1 MLTLKEAIREIIQ
14 SIKSGYYFDS
24 HTVILLL
31 LQKYH
36 DTYLLG
42 SKKHST
48 TELYHAAIS
57 KMVKANDDLVE
68 DIGEAYSKNVLDNF
82 NECHLWKRT

>member
-1 MLTLKEAIREIIQ
+1 MQTLNEAIGKIIE
-14 SIKSGYYFDS
+14 SIDQNCYFDS

-36 DTYLLG
+36 DTYLSG
-42 SKKHST
+42 FGNYTT

-57 KMVKANDDLVE
+57 KMVKANSDLVE

-82 NECHLWKRT
+82 SKCHLWKRK